1 MTMTTPT
8 PIETFE
14 DILAAMENNP
24 RLQAAMRQHV
34 LDQEFLQL
42 PAIVRELQQA
52 IAQLTQLV
60 HDYIAAT
67 DARLEQIE
75 ARLDR
80 LEAGQARLESDVA
93 ELKTGQARLESDVT
107 ELKTGQ
113 ARLESDVTE
122 LKTGQAQ
129 MAASQARMEGNMN
142 RLIGS
147 DYERKAARRA
157 SRLAKRYLGMED
169 MRVIYAITMP
179 DSNQFPAILNNAV
192 RAGRMDAS
200 EADELEEA
208 DIVMRGPGDYAVA
221 EVSVTVD
228 ESDVQRAQ
236 ERAGLMSKAVT
247 EPVRAVVIGAHTLD
261 SASQLAAANHV
272 AVMILPE

>member
-1 MTMTTPT
+1 MTMSTPT

-24 RLQAAMRQHV
+24 GLQAAMRQHV

-93 ELKTGQARLESDVT
+93 ELKTGQARLESDV
-107 ELKTGQ
+107 E
-113 ARLESDVTE
+113 E

-179 DSNQFPAILNNAV
+179 DSNQFPVILNDAV

-200 EADELEEA
+200 EADELEEV
-208 DIVMRGPGDYAVA
+208 DIVMRGPGEYAVA

-228 ESDVQRAQ
+228 ESDVQRAR
-236 ERAGLMSKAVT
+236 ERAGLLSKAVT
-247 EPVRAVVIGAHTLD
+247 EPVWAVVIGVHTLD
-261 SASQLAAANHV
+261 SASQFAAANHV
-272 AVMILPE
+272 AVMTLPE

>member
-1 MTMTTPT
+1 MIMTTPT

-42 PAIVRELQQA
+42 PAIVRELQRA
-52 IAQLTQLV
+52 VAQLTQLV
-60 HDYIAAT
+60 HEYIAAT

-80 LEAGQARLESDVA
+80 LEAGQEG
-93 ELKTGQARLESDVT
+93 LKAGQARLE
-107 ELKTGQ
+107 
-113 ARLESDVTE
+113 
-122 LKTGQAQ
+122 
-129 MAASQARMEGNMN
+129 GNVN

-157 SRLAKRYLGMED
+157 SRLANRYLGLRD
-169 MRVIYAITMP
+169 MQVIYAVTMP
-179 DSNQFPAILNNAV
+179 DNNRLPEILDNAI
-192 RAGRMDAS
+192 RAGLMDAS
-200 EADELEEA
+200 EADELEEV
-208 DIVMRGPGDYAVA
+208 DIVMRGPNEYAVA
-221 EVSVTVD
+221 EVSVTLD
-228 ESDVQRAQ
+228 ENDVRRAQ
-236 ERAGLMSKAVT
+236 ERAELLSKATT
-247 EPVRAVVIGAHTLD
+247 EPVRAVVIGAYTLD

-272 AVMILPE
+272 EIMILAE

>member
-42 PAIVRELQQA
+42 PAIVRELQRA
-52 IAQLTQLV
+52 VAQLTQLV
-60 HDYIAAT
+60 HEYIAAT

-80 LEAGQARLESDVA
+80 LEAGQERLEAGQAQLEASQ
-93 ELKTGQARLESDVT
+93 EGLKAGQAQLGAGQARLE
-107 ELKTGQ
+107 
-113 ARLESDVTE
+113 
-122 LKTGQAQ
+122 
-129 MAASQARMEGNMN
+129 GNVN

-157 SRLAKRYLGMED
+157 SRLANRYLGMQD
-169 MRVIYAITMP
+169 MQVIYAVTIP
-179 DSNQFPAILNNAV
+179 DNNRLPAILDNAI
-192 RAGRMDAS
+192 RAGLMDAS
-200 EADELEEA
+200 EADELEEV
-208 DIVMRGPGDYAVA
+208 DIVMRGPNEYAVA
-221 EVSVTVD
+221 EVSVTLD
-228 ESDVQRAQ
+228 ENDVRRAQ
-236 ERAGLMSKAVT
+236 ERAGLLSKATT

-272 AVMILPE
+272 AIMILPE

>member
-1 MTMTTPT
+1 MTTPT

-80 LEAGQARLESDVA
+80 LEAGQARLESDV
-93 ELKTGQARLESDVT
+93 T
-107 ELKTGQ
+107 ELKRPGWK
-113 ARLESDVTE
+113 A
-122 LKTGQAQ
+122 GQAQ

-200 EADELEEA
+200 EADELEEV
-208 DIVMRGPGDYAVA
+208 DIVMRGPREYAVA
-221 EVSVTVD
+221 EVSITVD
-228 ESDVQRAQ
+228 ESDVQRAR
-236 ERAGLMSKAVT
+236 ERAGLLSKAVT
-247 EPVRAVVIGAHTLD
+247 EPVRGIVIGVHTLD
-261 SASQLAAANHV
+261 SASQLAATNHV